1 MSATANSVE
10 IRAPAGQEE
19 GTRSQVLR
27 WLKSVGEAVAQH
39 EPLIELETDKVTVEV
54 ASPGAGVLTEI
65 LKQEQEEVAPGEL
78 LGRIGVVAA
87 VAAAGTAPESV
98 HESGPGRAVPL
109 AVHGGRAPGPDLLS
123 GRSSLRDSP
132 SDAAARQLS
141 PAVRRLLAEHS
152 LDAASVQGTG
162 EGGRITVADVMR
174 HAGAAPQPRA
184 DAIDTRSD
192 SIGIEGTAS
201 HRVPHSPVRKRI
213 AARMVESLLY
223 TAPHVTTVFDVDM
236 GEVLA
241 HRQRHREEFARR
253 GVALTLTAY
262 FAQAAVTAIREVP
275 EANSRWLE
283 TELEIYDTINLGI
296 ATAAE
301 GGLVVPVLHHL
312 ESLDLLQ
319 TARHLE
325 ELVRKARD
333 GALAPSD
340 VRGGTFTLSN
350 HGVSGSLLATPI
362 IIPQPQSAI
371 LGLGKLE
378 KRAVVI
384 EDEIVA
390 RSRCYA
396 TLTIDHRVMDGNRAN
411 RFLQAFTAR
420 LSGWKD

>member
-1 MSATANSVE
+1 MSATASSVE
-10 IRAPAGQEE
+10 IRAPAGHEE

-27 WLKSVGEAVAQH
+27 WLKSVGETVTEH

-78 LGRIGVVAA
+78 LGRIGVAATAAAPVAA
-87 VAAAGTAPESV
+87 VSSANLIAPSHTAPAD
-98 HESGPGRAVPL
+98 SGPHARAS
-109 AVHGGRAPGPDLLS
+109 GPAS
-123 GRSSLRDSP
+123 G
-132 SDAAARQLS
+132 AAARQLS

-174 HAGAAPQPRA
+174 HAGSAPQPRA
-184 DAIDTRSD
+184 DAVDTRSD

-213 AARMVESLLY
+213 AARMVESLLH
-223 TAPHVTTVFDVDM
+223 TAPHVTTVFEVDM

-241 HRQRHREEFARR
+241 HRQRHREEFARQ

-301 GGLVVPVLHHL
+301 GGLVVPVLHHV

-319 TARHLE
+319 TARRLE

-333 GALAPSD
+333 GALASAD

-350 HGVSGSLLATPI
+350 HGVSGSLLAAPI

-384 EDEIVA
+384 EESGQEEIVA

-396 TLTIDHRVMDGNRAN
+396 TLTIDHRVMDGSRAN
-411 RFLQAFTAR
+411 RFLQAFTER
-420 LSGWKD
+420 LGGWKD

>member
-1 MSATANSVE
+1 MD

-27 WLKSVGEAVAQH
+27 WLKNVGEEVAEH

-78 LGRIGVVAA
+78 LGRIGAA
-87 VAAAGTAPESV
+87 AAAAATAPPAATGARDPIASTAGTAAATAGSTLRGPA
-98 HESGPGRAVPL
+98 SG
-109 AVHGGRAPGPDLLS
+109 
-123 GRSSLRDSP
+123 SP
-132 SDAAARQLS
+132 SGAAARQLS

-152 LDAASVQGTG
+152 LDATAVRGTG

-174 HAGAAPQPRA
+174 HADEAPKPRA
-184 DAIDTRSD
+184 DSGGGGGE
-192 SIGIEGTAS
+192 SIAA
-201 HRVPHSPVRKRI
+201 HRVAHSPVRKRI
-213 AARMVESLLY
+213 AARMVESLLH
-223 TAPHVTTVFDVDM
+223 TAPHVTTVFEVDM

-241 HRQRHREEFARR
+241 HRQRQREEFARQ
-253 GVALTLTAY
+253 GVSLTLTAY

-275 EANSRWLE
+275 EANSRWLDA
-283 TELEIYDTINLGI
+283 ELEIYDTINLGI

-301 GGLVVPVLHHL
+301 GGLVVPVLQGV
-312 ESLDLLQ
+312 ESLDLLE
-319 TARHLE
+319 TARRLE
-325 ELVRKARD
+325 ELVRRARD
-333 GALAPSD
+333 GALTPAD

-350 HGVSGSLLATPI
+350 HGVSGSLLAAPI

-390 RSRCYA
+390 RPRCYA
-396 TLTIDHRVMDGNRAN
+396 TLTIDHRVMDGSRAN
-411 RFLQAFTAR
+411 LFLQAFTER
-420 LSGWKD
+420 LSGWS